1 MNVNRIIFFGTPEFA
16 VPALDALVKNK
27 KNVLLVVTQPDQ
39 PFGRGKKIKSPPV
52 KQYCDEQGIACIQP
66 DSIKTESFFQE
77 IQNQK
82 PDLMIVAAYG
92 RIFPVELLNQG
103 ALVINIHASLLPR
116 WRGASPI
123 SQAILHGDQK
133 TGIAIMKLVKKLD
146 AGPVMLQ
153 KSLNIDEN
161 DDTESLTQKLSKL
174 GGDCLLE
181 SLNKLEKDDY
191 EFVLQD
197 EANVT
202 YAPMLEVQDAQIHWN
217 KPAVEIQRHIRAYS
231 PSPGA
236 FTSDGYERIKIFRS
250 QLTNE
255 STAESSGKISRQKK
269 QLRVSCG
276 DQWLDILEVQRPDK
290 KRQGIVDFLNGYPQE
305 RNQWK

>member
-27 KNVLLVVTQPDQ
+27 KNVTLVVTQPDQ
-39 PFGRGKKIKSPPV
+39 PFGRGKKIKSPPIQ
-52 KQYCDEQGIACIQP
+52 QYCNEHGIACIQP
-66 DSIKTESFFQE
+66 GSIKTESFFQE

-123 SQAILHGDQK
+123 SQAILHGDSK
-133 TGIAIMKLVKKLD
+133 TGISIMKLVKKLD

-153 KSLNIDEN
+153 KSLIIDES

-174 GGDCLLE
+174 GGECLLE
-181 SLNKLEKDDY
+181 SLGKLEKEDY
-191 EFVLQD
+191 EFVPQN

-202 YAPMLEVQDAQIHWN
+202 YAPLLEVEDAHIHWS
-217 KPAVEIQRHIRAYS
+217 KTATEIQRHIRAYS
-231 PSPGA
+231 PNPGA
-236 FTSDGYERIKIFRS
+236 FTFDGHERIKIFRS

-255 STAESSGKISRQKK
+255 STTESSGKIFRQKK